1 MAASVLKWFNKAEQ
15 QADAPAVPPAS
26 APEAAPAAETAHP
39 AKARFLRPKPNE
51 LAIQDLKSLLAIST
65 GQAGSRFEPAAIPG
79 QDIDGTPTRG
89 LGEAADLLDPS
100 RPHAA
105 DDALALA
112 AASCPAPGGNPA
124 RTPLSGPEEIGARV
138 RQRRRA
144 LELTQ
149 AELAVRAG
157 VGKRFMVEVEQ
168 GKPTLEVGKLM
179 QVVAA
184 CGLTL
189 SIG

>member
-1 MAASVLKWFNKAEQ
+1 MAASVLKWFNKGDQ
-15 QADAPAVPPAS
+15 PAGAPPAPPAF
-26 APEAAPAAETAHP
+26 APEAVPVVEPAQP
-39 AKARFLRPKPNE
+39 AKARFLRPQPNE
-51 LAIQDLKSLLAIST
+51 LAIQDLKSLLEIST
-65 GQAGSRFEPAAIPG
+65 GQTGRRSEGDPDPG
-79 QDIDGTPTRG
+79 QGVAETSMRG
-89 LGEAADLLDPS
+89 LPDAVAPETPARSRAA
-100 RPHAA
+100 
-105 DDALALA
+105 
-112 AASCPAPGGNPA
+112 GNPLA
-124 RTPLSGPEEIGARV
+124 GVASSALSGPEEIGARV

-149 AELAVRAG
+149 AELAARAG

-179 QVVAA
+179 RVVAA